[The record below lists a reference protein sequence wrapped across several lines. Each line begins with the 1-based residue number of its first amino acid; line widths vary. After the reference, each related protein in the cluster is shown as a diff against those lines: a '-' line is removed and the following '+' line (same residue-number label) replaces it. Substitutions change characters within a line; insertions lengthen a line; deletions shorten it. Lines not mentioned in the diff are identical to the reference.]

1 MSDKQLFPDARLE
14 DLLKGKTVVVKENQ
28 SKGQYVDP
36 VAQWAN
42 EAGLKV
48 YCGRANFHTGH
59 KKSKWSNPYSV
70 QKLGRDEALKLHK
83 VNLDQHLKDQIKE
96 LKGKA
101 LSCWCYPERCH
112 CDYLAELANE
122 SD

>member
-36 VAQWAN
+36 VAQWAD

-59 KKSKWSNPYSV
+59 KKSKWFNPYSE
-70 QKLGRDEALKLHK
+70 KKYGLDEALRLHRET
-83 VNLDQHLKDQIKE
+83 LSGELKDQVGE

-101 LSCWCYPERCH
+101 LSCWCSPGKCH
-112 CDYLAELANE
+112 CDYLAELANAK
-122 SD
+122 

>member
-1 MSDKQLFPDARLE
+1 LSHADLFPDLRLE
-14 DLLKGKTVVVKENQ
+14 ALLNGETVVVKENRTGG
-28 SKGQYVDP
+28 KYVDQ
-36 VAQWAN
+36 VAEWAD

-59 KKSKWSNPYSV
+59 KKSKWFNPYSE
-70 QKLGRDEALKLHK
+70 KKYGRDEALRLHK
-83 VNLDQHLKDQIKE
+83 VNLYQNLKDQIKE

-122 SD
+122 SE